1 MKKSCV
7 SIIVALLL
15 LFSLCLTACGGKTA
29 GSPAPAASEAPAAAA
44 AASSAPEA
52 PAAEPA
58 QEAEAAAPAAE
69 KTAEQNTESAA
80 PVETAEGS
88 DAALPIR
95 VMTLNGTTGFG
106 MAGLIADS
114 SAGNAGQ
121 NYSFT
126 VETDASNVT
135 AALVSGSCDIAA
147 LPTNAASALYNKT
160 GGGVQVLALNTR
172 GVLYVVSDGAVPVEK
187 FADLDGQTVFAPAQN
202 PSFIFGYLCQA
213 NNLTVNIDNTYAQP
227 AELNAAVAAGNVHLA
242 VLPEPMVTVALSQN
256 NNLQIVLDL
265 TEEWDRV
272 AVPGSLVQGCV
283 VVRTGFVNEHP
294 EAVQAFLKDYE
305 ASVALLTDDPAA
317 AAQKIEETGIFTKA
331 AIAQKAIPHCNIC
344 FVTGAEMQAQLSA
357 FLEIMFDAAPQS
369 IGGAIPG
376 PDFYC
381 ILG

>member
-1 MKKSCV
+1 MKK
-7 SIIVALLL
+7 IRIPIFVAMLL
-15 LFSLCLTACGGKTA
+15 LFCLCLSACGGKTA
-29 GSPAPAASEAPAAAA
+29 GSPAATEAPAAAA
-44 AASSAPEA
+44 EASSAPEA

-58 QEAEAAAPAAE
+58 QEAETAAPAE
-69 KTAEQNTESAA
+69 KTEEQAAEPAA
-80 PVETAEGS
+80 PAETAEGPEA
-88 DAALPIR
+88 DLPIR

-114 SAGNAGQ
+114 NAGNAGQ

-202 PSFIFGYLCQA
+202 PSFIFGYLCQT

-283 VVRTGFVNEHP
+283 VVRTEFVKEHP

-305 ASVALLTDDPAA
+305 ASVALLTDDPAS

-331 AIAQKAIPHCNIC
+331 AVAQKAIPHCNIC

-357 FLEIMFDAAPQS
+357 FLEIMFEAAPQS

-381 ILG
+381 IPG